1 MHHCLHM
8 CSGLRWPFI
17 CREIKCV
24 QHINKCSLHAAWHS
38 QLLNGLQLCHIIIQ
52 ICSKG
57 SKKKKKRKRKTYVC
71 CSWKSHKVIR
81 SIGLVSSPQPLLC
94 LVFVHG
100 LDISHSVQAC
110 PWPLLNAS
118 QCVPSLNRLWELCL
132 ATRCR

>member
-8 CSGLRWPFI
+8 CAGVRWPFI

-57 SKKKKKRKRKTYVC
+57 SRKKQA

-81 SIGLVSSPQPLLC
+81 CIGLVSSPRPLLC
-94 LVFVHG
+94 LVFVHR

-118 QCVPSLNRLWELCL
+118 PPAPSLNRLWELCS
-132 ATRCR
+132 AARCR